1 MPLAQFLGFQR
12 QLWKRY
18 IYLTFTNGTV
28 RQQDTSFESVCVCAG
43 TRLAAHKTTATLKG
57 ASGPQ
62 VNNSVSLIT
71 LPIYSLEISDLKI
84 SCCGWGRGCLLSHPL
99 WSQVQQRSQLLCSRR
114 IHSGGQVWRG
124 KRGVRFISADEKK
137 QKRGVS
143 SFPRWVGLSGVA
155 ERGAGMPLVPGRA
168 DRRLGLTP
176 LAILVLSAVI
186 DTITKRNW
194 GRKVLSVLR
203 HSLSAKKARGETQ
216 GCG

>member
-1 MPLAQFLGFQR
+1 MGKRLPPL
-12 QLWKRY
+12 
-18 IYLTFTNGTV
+18 
-28 RQQDTSFESVCVCAG
+28 TSSLVPS
-43 TRLAAHKTTATLKG
+43 TA
-57 ASGPQ
+57 
-62 VNNSVSLIT
+62 
-71 LPIYSLEISDLKI
+71 EISALVFQKD
-84 SCCGWGRGCLLSHPL
+84 SQWGTG
-99 WSQVQQRSQLLCSRR
+99 VA
-114 IHSGGQVWRG
+114 G

-176 LAILVLSAVI
+176 LAILVLSV